1 MIPKIKTN
9 TNKHCPL
16 INNECMR
23 NDCMLYHEKF
33 DKCYIDL
40 LALNVYSLTAEI
52 KKMNN
57 TQN

>member
-40 LALNVYSLTAEI
+40 LALNVYSLTTEI
-52 KKMNN
+52 KRMN
-57 TQN
+57 T